1 MTDQLAKG
9 AAAETQLDRHFA
21 DRFHITPATRAQQRQ
36 GIDRHFTHRQSGAT
50 YTIEYK
56 TDWTAARTGNAFVE
70 TVSVDSA
77 AIPGWV
83 YTSQAEWLAY
93 FLPDHATIYLLAFPT
108 LRACLPQWGPP
119 AKRPHRFRTA
129 AITPWAS
136 WCLCLNSR
144 RSPPASK
151 RLDDSVYS
159 TYNKPMKQQPK
170 LAIVQPTE
178 RHDP

>member
-21 DRFHITPATRAQQRQ
+21 DRFHITSATRAQQRQ

-56 TDWTAARTGNAFVE
+56 TDWTAGRTGNAFVE

-93 FLPDHATIYLLAFPT
+93 FLPAPATIYLIAFPT
-108 LRACLPQWGPP
+108 LRACLPQWLATCKAAPP
-119 AKRPHRFRTA
+119 IPNRGYHTLGILVPLPEFAQIA
-129 AITPWAS
+129 ARIEKA
-136 WCLCLNSR
+136 
-144 RSPPASK
+144 
-151 RLDDSVYS
+151 
-159 TYNKPMKQQPK
+159 
-170 LAIVQPTE
+170 
-178 RHDP
+178 